1 MATCVRR
8 GFVGCA
14 SNWLCKVLDIPADSA
29 RSGNYHT
36 ESFVVGRPNIRG
48 QRPNTNRIDCCVT
61 QTQISN
67 TECEVC
73 TEKISSRQI
82 FAVRTK
88 MHQRLH
94 NFHQF

>member
-1 MATCVRR
+1 MEACVWGR
-8 GFVGCA
+8 FVGNA
-14 SNWLCKVLDIPADSA
+14 WLWKVLDIPAASV

-36 ESFVVGRPNIRG
+36 ENFVVGRPNIRG
-48 QRPNTNRIDCCVT
+48 ITNRIDCCVFRRLKYLRL
-61 QTQISN
+61 I

-73 TEKISSRQI
+73 MEKISSRRI

-88 MHQRLH
+88 MDQRLH